1 MTDQEEMA
9 MRTGF
14 GWVRRAALA
23 VTMLGAA
30 VLALPGGAVAQG
42 APEQPNFQF
51 WTTRDAQQGALPIVA
66 ARQGFFRQNGLNV
79 DLRFVSSGAEI
90 PAGMAG
96 GTISIAIAAWTNP
109 MAMVANGLSVRLL
122 AQTTDISGILQ
133 MVVRPEANIRTAR
146 DLEGKRLG
154 VTRIP
159 LIISLLERA
168 CQAYGCDMSRITL
181 VNMQP
186 QDLVL
191 AYERG
196 NVDAVLTWEPWAI
209 YTVQRG
215 GRLLFSATRSFIP
228 GQEGER
234 RIDGVYAAVFART
247 DFTTRNPRTTQAV
260 LRSLQQAADWIRENP
275 EPAAEIVGRD
285 INIPVDVVRGTL
297 SKVDNRLTMTTEWA
311 REFDATATYLHGLRE
326 LRNTV
331 THRDVFDPAPLRAI
345 CASCVSVN

>member
-1 MTDQEEMA
+1 MIRTGIGWTRRTMLAMA
-9 MRTGF
+9 MIGT
-14 GWVRRAALA
+14 AAL
-23 VTMLGAA
+23 V
-30 VLALPGGAVAQG
+30 LPGSGAAQG
-42 APEQPNFQF
+42 APEQQNVQL

-66 ARQGFFRQNGLNV
+66 ARQGFFRENGLNV
-79 DLRFVSSGAEI
+79 ELRFVSSGAEI

-96 GTISIAIAAWTNP
+96 GTIPIAVAAWTNP

-133 MVVRPEANIRTAR
+133 LVVRPESNIRTAR

-159 LIISLLERA
+159 LIVSILERG
-168 CQAYGCDMSRITL
+168 CQAYGCDMNRITL

-209 YTVQRG
+209 YTIQRG
-215 GRLLFSATRSFIP
+215 GRVLFSATRSFIP

-247 DFTTRNPRTTQAV
+247 DFTNRNPRTTQAV
-260 LRSLQQAADWIRENP
+260 LRALQQAADWVRANP
-275 EPAAEIVGRD
+275 GPAAEMVGRE
-285 INIPVDVVRGTL
+285 INIPEDVVRGTL
-297 SKVDNRLTMTTEWA
+297 AKVDNRLTMTTEWA

-326 LRNTV
+326 LRSSV

-345 CASCVSVN
+345 CPECVTVN